1 VEDDSM
7 HTSSEQIMDIAF
19 ITGANRGLGFAT
31 AARLGGSGVR
41 VVVGARDRRQGEAAA
56 QALAAQGVAASAVQ
70 LDVTDDD
77 SVRAA
82 AEVVRAE
89 HGRIDILVN
98 NAGILPEAAA
108 AHRVKGPMDVAM
120 FRETFATNLF
130 GVVATTAAFLPL
142 LLAAPRGRIVNV
154 SSTMGSL
161 ADQADPGSGYYG
173 LVVPAYQASKAALSS
188 ITIGLSKSLAGSN
201 VKVNAVCPGWVQTDL
216 GGPQNRA
223 AAPTTAGDAAQVV
236 ADLALIGA
244 DGPTGGFFDAAGP
257 VRW

>member
-1 VEDDSM
+1 
-7 HTSSEQIMDIAF
+7 MDIAF
-19 ITGANRGLGFAT
+19 ITGANKGIGLAT
-31 AARLGGSGVR
+31 AERLGRVGVR
-41 VVVGARDRRQGEAAA
+41 VVLGARERESGEAAA
-56 QALAAQGVAASAVQ
+56 RGLAAQGVAATTVQ
-70 LDVTDDD
+70 LDVTDDG

-82 AEVVRAE
+82 AEQVRAE

-98 NAGILPEAAA
+98 NAGVLPEAAA

-142 LLAAPRGRIVNV
+142 LLSAPRGRIVNV

-161 ADQADPGSGYYG
+161 ADQSDPASGYYG
-173 LVVPAYQASKAALSS
+173 LVVPAYQASKAALNS
-188 ITIGLSKSLAGSN
+188 ITIGLSKSLADSN

-216 GGPQNRA
+216 GGPHNRA
-223 AAPTTAGDAAQVV
+223 AAPTTADAAARIV
-236 ADLALIGA
+236 ADLALIDP

>member
-1 VEDDSM
+1 
-7 HTSSEQIMDIAF
+7 MDIAL
-19 ITGANRGLGFAT
+19 ITGATRGLGFAT
-31 AARLGGSGVR
+31 AAQLGRRGVR
-41 VVVGARDRRQGEAAA
+41 VVLGARDPESGERAAA
-56 QALAAQGVAASAVQ
+56 TLRAHGADATALE
-70 LDVTDDD
+70 LDVTDDNA
-77 SVRAA
+77 VRAA
-82 AEVVRAE
+82 AEVLRAE

-108 AHRVKGPMDVAM
+108 AHRVTGPMDVAM

-161 ADQADPGSGYYG
+161 ADQADPASGYYG
-173 LVVPAYQASKAALSS
+173 VVVPAYQASKAALNS
-188 ITIGLSKSLAGSN
+188 ITIALSKSLADSN
-201 VKVNAVCPGWVQTDL
+201 MKVNAVCPGWVQTDL
-216 GGPQNRA
+216 GGPQSRA
-223 AAPTTAGDAAQVV
+223 AAPTPADEAARVV
-236 ADLALIGA
+236 ADLALVGA

>member
-1 VEDDSM
+1 
-7 HTSSEQIMDIAF
+7 MDIAL
-19 ITGANRGLGFAT
+19 ITGATRGLGLAT
-31 AARLGGSGVR
+31 AAQLGRRGVR
-41 VVVGARDRRQGEAAA
+41 VVLGARDPERGERAAA
-56 QALAAQGVAASAVQ
+56 TLRAQGADATALE
-70 LDVTDDD
+70 LDVTDDNA
-77 SVRAA
+77 VRAA
-82 AEVVRAE
+82 AEVLRAE

-98 NAGILPEAAA
+98 NAGILPETAA
-108 AHRVKGPMDVAM
+108 AHRVTGPMDVAM

-161 ADQADPGSGYYG
+161 ADQADPASGYYG
-173 LVVPAYQASKAALSS
+173 VVVPAYQASKAALSS
-188 ITIGLSKSLAGSN
+188 ITIALSKSLADSN
-201 VKVNAVCPGWVQTDL
+201 MKVNAVCPGWVQTDL

-223 AAPTTAGDAAQVV
+223 AAPTPADEAACVV
-236 ADLALIGA
+236 ADLALVGA